1 MHVVPLIIE
10 PDPDDA
16 DCALPWV
23 DVTIAGRV
31 QRWVLDTGAARSQLP
46 NDLLAASWPVV
57 GDLSSSGVFGV
68 ASRRLVRVPDLV
80 LGPLRVAALNVTV
93 AGPGGEGLLGMDV
106 LASCRF
112 AVRLGAAE
120 LVLDADPPS
129 AGTLPLVVD
138 AAAHLYVTI
147 AWPGVSGQACWDSGS
162 AMTLVDVA
170 FHAAHPELF
179 VPAGSSSGEDATGQR
194 QEVPT
199 AVMHGAS
206 VGGLRLAA
214 HRVALVDLSA
224 VTSTSGLATD
234 LLLGYPTLRQAEWW
248 FDVPGRRWAVHA

>member
-106 LASCRF
+106 LGALDQVIIDYRTRQLHLRLTINRALTLVAGSHPDLAMPAQGEVRRSCLVNG
-112 AVRLGAAE
+112 VREDRVGPTVTLQPVSYTH
-120 LVLDADPPS
+120 L
-129 AGTLPLVVD
+129 TLPTSDLV
-138 AAAHLYVTI
+138 
-147 AWPGVSGQACWDSGS
+147 
-162 AMTLVDVA
+162 
-170 FHAAHPELF
+170 
-179 VPAGSSSGEDATGQR
+179 
-194 QEVPT
+194 
-199 AVMHGAS
+199 
-206 VGGLRLAA
+206 
-214 HRVALVDLSA
+214 
-224 VTSTSGLATD
+224 
-234 LLLGYPTLRQAEWW
+234 
-248 FDVPGRRWAVHA
+248 